1 MIVMVTK
8 MTMTTMTTN
17 IGHHRWRM
25 MMMLM
30 MMVMVMAI
38 FQYWTPQVAYD
49 DGETVSERIIFRYL
63 EGDLY
68 MEA

>member
-1 MIVMVTK
+1 MMMI
-8 MTMTTMTTN
+8 
-17 IGHHRWRM
+17 IHHRWCVM
-25 MMMLM
+25 MMTLM
-30 MMVMVMAI
+30 MMVMVMMMMAI

-49 DGETVSERIIFRYL
+49 DGETVSERIIYRYL

>member
-8 MTMTTMTTN
+8 MTTTTMVFVT
-17 IGHHRWRM
+17 
-25 MMMLM
+25 
-30 MMVMVMAI
+30 I

-49 DGETVSERIIFRYL
+49 DGETVSERIIYRYL